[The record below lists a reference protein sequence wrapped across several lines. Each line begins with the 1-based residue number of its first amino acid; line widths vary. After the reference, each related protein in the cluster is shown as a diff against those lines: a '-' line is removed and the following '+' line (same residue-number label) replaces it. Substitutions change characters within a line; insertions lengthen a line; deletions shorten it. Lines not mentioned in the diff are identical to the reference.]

1 MRSDPEIPTRWS
13 TRACIYFS
21 TQCATGGGVLFTLLQ
36 AVLLQ
41 GSLSSVVNYH
51 TFASEYVDLHCIAVI
66 DSRNSYARHHRVSAR
81 GLVVRALVISKYV
94 IKDGVAQVVDL
105 TY

>member
-1 MRSDPEIPTRWS
+1 M
-13 TRACIYFS
+13 
-21 TQCATGGGVLFTLLQ
+21 LFTLLQ

-51 TFASEYVDLHCIAVI
+51 TFASVYVDLHCIAVV
-66 DSRNSYARHHRVSAR
+66 DSRNSFYARHHRVSAR

>member
-1 MRSDPEIPTRWS
+1 M
-13 TRACIYFS
+13 
-21 TQCATGGGVLFTLLQ
+21 LFTLLQ

-66 DSRNSYARHHRVSAR
+66 DNRNSFYARHHRVSAR

-94 IKDGVAQVVDL
+94 VKDGVAQVVDL